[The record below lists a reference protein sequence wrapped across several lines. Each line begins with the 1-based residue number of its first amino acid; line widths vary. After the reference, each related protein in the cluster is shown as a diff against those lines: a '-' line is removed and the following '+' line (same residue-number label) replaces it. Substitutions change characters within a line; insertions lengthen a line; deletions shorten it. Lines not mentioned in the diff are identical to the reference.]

1 MARPK
6 KHNIDTKQLQN
17 LARLGCTNTEIAD
30 FFGCSENTIRRYG
43 EYLTKGRAECKMR
56 LRQMQWKS
64 AESGNV
70 TMQIFLGKQ
79 VLGQS
84 DTPDNSGMIEPL
96 PFID

>member
-17 LARLGCTNTEIAD
+17 LARLGCTNTEIGD

-64 AESGNV
+64 AENGNV

-84 DTPDNSGMIEPL
+84 DTPDNSGMVEPL